1 MSLQLI
7 MGPSGSGKSHYLY
20 QHMIEESEKHPEKQY
35 ILLVPEQYNMQAT
48 RDFIAA
54 SPKKGILNVDILSF
68 GRLAYRIFEETGR
81 NNKIVLDDVGKSLV
95 LKKVA
100 KKYEGELKVLGRNLQ
115 KIGYI
120 EEVKSVISEFTQ
132 YEIREEQLEEL
143 LSEMC
148 ESSNFYYKMRDI
160 ATIYKGFRSY
170 LEEKYITGEEL
181 LDVLCEALPDSA
193 VIRDSVVVLDGFTGF
208 TPIQNRLIQE
218 LLRICEKVMI
228 SVTISGRENPYSYKH
243 PYQLY
248 ALSKQTVTSLIRIA
262 EAEKTEIEDPVCFFE
277 EPPYRVRK
285 APALQFL
292 NANLFGYGDR
302 KYEEQQE
309 HIKVYVAKNPKEEID
324 LVAQKIRRLVREKGY
339 RYRDVAIVTPDLE
352 VYGRQ
357 IESTFALYGLPVFMD
372 LKRSILLN
380 SFVEYIRSFLQM
392 VEQNFS
398 YESVFRYLR
407 TGMTELRREEIDV
420 LENYVIATGMRG
432 YSRWKEAWTKTTGS
446 VDEEELVRLN
456 ELREQFVQR
465 REDVFAVLKSRNK
478 TVYDVTNALHA
489 FLMREELQKKVKEQE
504 NAFSEAGELVLS
516 KEYAQ
521 IYRIVIDLFDKFVE
535 LLGEER
541 ISLKEYCELLDAGL
555 NQAKVGTIPP
565 SLDQIVVG
573 NIERTRM
580 QEVKA
585 VFLVGMNDLYIPGDL
600 GNRGLI
606 SDADRE
612 QFEKYGLRLAPG
624 AKEKIYTQKFYL
636 YLLMTKPSEYLYLT
650 YSKNTMDGKILR
662 PSYVI
667 ANIRQMFPNLSV
679 REISDCL
686 AEREMTERT
695 GISYLVQGIQK
706 GLEGFDDA
714 WKELYSW
721 YKGQAKWKE
730 KVEQILGAAFYRK
743 PEEFLTAEVARRLY
757 GALLKNSVTRLEKFS
772 SCEYAHF
779 LMYGLGLSERERF
792 EFRSVDFGNIF
803 HSALEIFSRKVQESG
818 YPWTNIPKEK
828 QEEWLEACVQ
838 ETVSGYENAALSDTA
853 RNSYVIN
860 RVKRM
865 MRRTIWALIKQ
876 LQKGDFIPSGYEVS
890 FGNSDELQTTR
901 VTLED
906 GNEMLLRGKIDRID
920 ICEDE
925 KHVYVK
931 IIDYKTGSKSFDISD
946 LYYGLQMQLVT
957 YLAVAVEMQQRKH
970 PDKEVLGAGVLYYQ
984 IKDPIVQEADED
996 EVLELQIL
1004 KELRPDGLVN
1014 GNEEVIHHFDSAMEG
1029 ESLAAPLKRVKSGDM
1044 SKTSKTIDA
1053 VNFKRMTDFAMK
1065 KIQQIG
1071 TRMMSGDI
1079 DIAPYVQGTASSCA
1093 YCPYRG
1099 ICKFDEKIP
1108 GYEYRA
1114 LEKLKKEEV
1123 LERWREE
1130 V

>member
-20 QHMIEESEKHPEKQY
+20 QYMIEESEKHPEKQY
-35 ILLVPEQYNMQAT
+35 ILLVPEQYSMQAT

-68 GRLAYRIFEETGR
+68 GRLAYRIFEETGK
-81 NNKIVLDDVGKSLV
+81 NHKIVLDDVGKSLV

-100 KKYEGELKVLGRNLQ
+100 KKCGGELRVLGRNLQ

-143 LSEMC
+143 LSGMNETT
-148 ESSNFYYKMRDI
+148 NFYYKMHDI
-160 ATIYKGFRSY
+160 AIIYKEFRAY

-181 LDVLCEALPDSA
+181 LDVLCDALPDSE
-193 VIRDSVVVLDGFTGF
+193 ILKDSVVVLDGFTGF
-208 TPIQNRLIQE
+208 TPIQSRVLRE
-218 LLRICEKVMI
+218 LFLTCEKVMV
-228 SVTISGRENPYSYKH
+228 SVTISGREDPYSYKH

-262 EAEKTEIEDPVCFFE
+262 EGEKTEIEEPVCFFD

-292 NANLFGYGDR
+292 NSHLFGYGDR

-309 HIKVYVAKNPKEEID
+309 QIKVYVAKNPKEEMD
-324 LVAQKIRRLVREKGY
+324 LVAQKIRKLVREQGY
-339 RYRDVAIVTPDLE
+339 RYRDVAIVTPDLDT
-352 VYGRQ
+352 YGRQ
-357 IESTFALYGLPVFMD
+357 IQSTFALHGMPVFMD

-380 SFVEYIRSFLQM
+380 SFVEYVRSFLQM

-407 TGMTELRREEIDV
+407 TEMTEFTREETDA
-420 LENYVIATGMRG
+420 LENYVIATGVRG
-432 YSRWKEAWTKTTGS
+432 YKRWKEPWTKTTGS
-446 VDEEELVRLN
+446 AGEKELVRLN
-456 ELREQFVQR
+456 GLREQFVQR
-465 REDVFAVLKSRNK
+465 REHVFAVLKSRNK
-478 TVYDVTNALHA
+478 TVYDVTNALHT
-489 FLMREELQKKVKEQE
+489 FLMKEEMQRKVKAKEETFIE
-504 NAFSEAGELVLS
+504 NGELVLS

-555 NQAKVGTIPP
+555 SQAKVGTIPP

-573 NIERTRM
+573 DMERTRI

-612 QFEKYGLRLAPG
+612 QFAKQGLSLAPS

-636 YLLMTKPSEYLYLT
+636 YLLMTKPSEYLYIT
-650 YSKNTMDGKILR
+650 FSKNTMDGKALR
-662 PSYVI
+662 PSYVV
-667 ANIRQMFPNLSV
+667 ANVRQMFPKLSV
-679 REISDCL
+679 QEIGDAL
-686 AEREMTERT
+686 GEREMTERT
-695 GISYLVQGIQK
+695 GISYLVQGLQK
-706 GLEGFDDA
+706 GQEGYNDA

-721 YKGQAKWKE
+721 YKGQAKWQE
-730 KVEQILGAAFYRK
+730 KVEQILEAAFCRK
-743 PEEFLTAEVARRLY
+743 PEESLTAEMARQLY
-757 GALLKNSVTRLEKFS
+757 GTLLKNSVTRLEKFS
-772 SCEYAHF
+772 SCAYAHF
-779 LMYGLGLSERERF
+779 LTYGLGLAEREEF
-792 EFRSVDFGNIF
+792 EFGTVDFGNIF
-803 HSALEIFSRKVQESG
+803 HAALEYFSRKVQESG
-818 YPWTNIPKEK
+818 YEWTNIPEEK
-828 QEEWLEACVQ
+828 REEWLEESVQ

-853 RNSYVIN
+853 RNSYVIS

-865 MRRTIWALIKQ
+865 MRRTVWALIKQ
-876 LQKGDFIPSGYEVS
+876 LQKGDFAPYGYEVA
-890 FGNSDELQTTR
+890 FGDGGHLQTTK

-906 GNEMLLRGKIDRID
+906 GNEMILRGKIDRID

-925 KHVYVK
+925 NHVYVK

-957 YLAVAVEMQQRKH
+957 YLAVAVEMQQREH

-984 IKDPIVQEADED
+984 IKDPIVQEAEDDE
-996 EVLELQIL
+996 LELQIL
-1004 KELRPDGLVN
+1004 KELCPDGLIN
-1014 GNEEVIHHFDSAMEG
+1014 GNEEIIHHFDSTLSG
-1029 ESLAAPLKRVKSGDM
+1029 ESLAAPLKRVKSGEL

-1053 VNFKRMTDFAMK
+1053 VNFKRMTDFAME
-1065 KIQQIG
+1065 KIRQIG
-1071 TRMMSGDI
+1071 TRMMSGEVA
-1079 DIAPYVQGTASSCA
+1079 IAPYVQGSASSCT
-1093 YCPYRG
+1093 YCPYKSV
-1099 ICKFDEKIP
+1099 CKFDEKIP
-1108 GYEYRA
+1108 GYEYRV

-1123 LERWREE
+1123 LEKWREE

>member
-1 MSLQLI
+1 MSLQFI

-20 QHMIEESEKHPEKQY
+20 QYMIEESEKHPEKQY
-35 ILLVPEQYNMQAT
+35 ILLVPEQYTMQAT
-48 RDFIAA
+48 RDYIAA

-68 GRLAYRIFEETGR
+68 GRLAYRVFEETGK

-100 KKYEGELKVLGRNLQ
+100 KKCEGELCVLGRNLQ
-115 KIGYI
+115 RIGYI
-120 EEVKSVISEFTQ
+120 EEVKSAISEFTQ
-132 YEIREEQLEEL
+132 YEIKEEQLEEL
-143 LSEMC
+143 LSEMDG
-148 ESSNFYYKMRDI
+148 SSNFYYKMRDI
-160 ATIYKGFRSY
+160 ATIYKEFRSY
-170 LEEKYITGEEL
+170 LEQKYITGEEL
-181 LDVLCEALPDSA
+181 LDVLCEALPDST
-193 VIRDSVVVLDGFTGF
+193 ILRDSVIVLDGFTGF
-208 TPIQNRLIQE
+208 TPIQNRLIRE
-218 LLRICEKVMI
+218 LLLVCEKVMV
-228 SVTISGRENPYSYKH
+228 SVTISGKENPYSYCH

-262 EAEKTEIEDPVCFFE
+262 EEEKREIEEPVCFFE

-285 APALQFL
+285 VSALQFL
-292 NANLFGYGDR
+292 NANLFGYGDK

-309 HIKVYVAKNPKEEID
+309 HIKVCVAKNPKEEID
-324 LVAQKIRRLVREKGY
+324 FVAQKIRKLVRKEGY

-420 LENYVIATGMRG
+420 LENYVIAAGVRG
-432 YSRWKEAWTKTTGS
+432 YSRWKETWTKTTGS
-446 VDEEELVRLN
+446 VDEKELVRLN
-456 ELREQFVQR
+456 EWREQFVQR
-465 REDVFAVLKSRNK
+465 REDAFAVLKSRNK
-478 TVYDVTNALHA
+478 TVYDVTNALHT
-489 FLMREELQKKVKEQE
+489 FLMKEGLQKKVKEQE
-504 NAFSEAGELVLS
+504 EAFLETGELVLS

-555 NQAKVGTIPP
+555 SQAKVGTIPP
-565 SLDQIVVG
+565 SLDQVVVG
-573 NIERTRM
+573 DMERTRI

-585 VFLVGMNDLYIPGDL
+585 VFLVGMNDVYIPGDL

-612 QFEKYGLRLAPG
+612 QFEKHGLHLAPC

-636 YLLMTKPSEYLYLT
+636 YLLMAKPSEYLYLT
-650 YSKNTMDGKILR
+650 YSKNTMDGKVLR

-667 ANIRQMFPNLSV
+667 ANIRQMFTKLSV
-679 REISDCL
+679 QEISDSL
-686 AEREMTERT
+686 EKREMTERT
-695 GISYLVQGIQK
+695 GISYLVRGIQK
-706 GLEGFDDA
+706 GSEGFDDA

-721 YKGQAKWKE
+721 YKGQAKWQE
-730 KVEQILGAAFYRK
+730 KVEQILEAAFCRK
-743 PEEFLTAEVARRLY
+743 PEESLTAEMARQLY
-757 GALLKNSVTRLEKFS
+757 GTLLKNSVTRLEKFA
-772 SCEYAHF
+772 SCAYAHF
-779 LMYGLGLSERERF
+779 LTYGLGLAQREEF
-792 EFRSVDFGNIF
+792 EFRTVDFGNIF
-803 HSALEIFSRKVQESG
+803 HSALEHFSIKVQESE
-818 YPWTNIPKEK
+818 YEWINIPEEK
-828 QEEWLEACVQ
+828 QEEWLEASVQ
-838 ETVSGYENAALSDTA
+838 ETVSEYENAAISDTA
-853 RNSYVIN
+853 RNSYVIS

-865 MRRTIWALIKQ
+865 MRRTVWALIKQ
-876 LQKGDFIPSGYEVS
+876 LQKGDFTPFGYEVT
-890 FGNSDELQTTR
+890 FDDYGELQTTR
-901 VTLED
+901 VMLED
-906 GNEMLLRGKIDRID
+906 GNEMVLRGKIDRID

-925 KHVYVK
+925 NHVYVK

-957 YLAVAVEMQQRKH
+957 YLAVAVEMQQKKH

-984 IKDPIVQEADED
+984 IKDPIVQEADD
-996 EVLELQIL
+996 DVLELQIL

-1014 GNEEVIHHFDSAMEG
+1014 GNEEVIHYFDSSLEG
-1029 ESLAAPLKRVKSGDM
+1029 ESLVAPLKRVKSGEM

-1065 KIQQIG
+1065 KIREIG
-1071 TRMMSGDI
+1071 TRMMSGDVE
-1079 DIAPYVQGTASSCA
+1079 IAPYVQGNTSSCA
-1093 YCPYRG
+1093 YCPYKG
-1099 ICKFDEKIP
+1099 VCKFDEKIP
-1108 GYEYRA
+1108 GYEYRV
-1114 LEKLKKEEV
+1114 LEKLTKEEV
-1123 LERWREE
+1123 MERWREE